1 MIKKN
6 IVTYIRNL
14 KQALNHGLVLKKV
27 HRLIMFN
34 QKAYLKPYIDMNT
47 ELRKKSKNDCD
58 KSLFKLMNNAIFG

>member
-6 IVTYIRNL
+6 IVIYIRNL
-14 KQALNHGLVLKKV
+14 KQALNRGLVLKKV
-27 HRLIMFN
+27 HGLIMFN

-58 KSLFKLMNNAIFG
+58 KGLFKLMNNAIFG